1 MSSRYPTVAVLPGTG
16 PESDEEGG
24 SVSSRGSGVSQAA
37 GPDETVRFTDL
48 VNLHS
53 RACRVVLQP
62 RDGITRV
69 CGNPRATCTRQRH
82 QGMGEDRRAAPGYYV
97 AHTSRKG
104 ERDGDE
110 GRPWDAAR
118 ALALR
123 DRDREEEAR
132 NLNAVDHG
140 TEDESPGVPVPG
152 NEGGTEVPLVP
163 PVNAPRP
170 DRSPPTDGGVG
181 RGSGP
186 VEGEAPQGM
195 TGTPSGVPSP
205 GTGGTGT
212 RWSAAATTGGGGTP
226 TGPGLGRRGES
237 MWDPF
242 SSSHLS
248 R

>member
-1 MSSRYPTVAVLPGTG
+1 M
-16 PESDEEGG
+16 PESDDEGG

-37 GPDETVRFTDL
+37 GPDETLRFTDL

-152 NEGGTEVPLVP
+152 NAGGTEVPLVP
-163 PVNAPRP
+163 PVNAP
-170 DRSPPTDGGVG
+170 SPSALIKSTEPLVLCCI
-181 RGSGP
+181 P
-186 VEGEAPQGM
+186 WFVECLRTKG
-195 TGTPSGVPSP
+195 
-205 GTGGTGT
+205 
-212 RWSAAATTGGGGTP
+212 
-226 TGPGLGRRGES
+226 
-237 MWDPF
+237 
-242 SSSHLS
+242 
-248 R
+248 

>member
-1 MSSRYPTVAVLPGTG
+1 M
-16 PESDEEGG
+16 
-24 SVSSRGSGVSQAA
+24 A
-37 GPDETVRFTDL
+37 GPDETLRFVDL

-62 RDGITRV
+62 RGGITRV

-110 GRPWDAAR
+110 DRPWEAAR

-140 TEDESPGVPVPG
+140 TEEEPPVAPVPG
-152 NEGGTEVPLVP
+152 DGGGTEVPRAP
-163 PVNAPRP
+163 PINEPRTE
-170 DRSPPTDGGVG
+170 RSPP
-181 RGSGP
+181 P
-186 VEGEAPQGM
+186 VEGLGHGPNPANDETSPGA
-195 TGTPSGVPSP
+195 TGTPVEGLIPGSTRARSGGPTGRMNGESGTPEGRDRDQEPTGAGSTRGAPP
-205 GTGGTGT
+205 GTSVLQVPPQDGDGNPDRPEGV
-212 RWSAAATTGGGGTP
+212 RIP
-226 TGPGLGRRGES
+226 IRV
-237 MWDPF
+237 
-242 SSSHLS
+242 
-248 R
+248 